1 MSRCRAQRREVRN
14 WATIS
19 PAVNCR
25 RKPDQPVA
33 QKVHPSGQPACDEM
47 HRVRRE
53 RVGISTDSTSS
64 PSQSRH
70 RCFTVPS
77 RETDTLAVAG
87 SSRRKAVPSTSRSLS
102 GRSFI
107 SPKLRASLWNTQRS
121 T

>member
-1 MSRCRAQRREVRN
+1 MSRCRAQRREARN

-77 RETDTLAVAG
+77 RETDTLAVD
-87 SSRRKAVPSTSRSLS
+87 
-102 GRSFI
+102 
-107 SPKLRASLWNTQRS
+107 RAATEEARAAAS
-121 T
+121 